1 MIFSEN
7 ISLKQQ
13 NTFDIDVT
21 CKLFCTIQSQQDISD
36 LIHSD
41 EFKNNK
47 NLILGGGS
55 NLLFTKDFNGLVIK
69 NNITGKEIMSETND
83 LKTVKI
89 GAGENWHQFVLWS
102 IEKGLSGIENM
113 ALIPGNVGASPM
125 QNIGAY
131 GAEAKDVIENV
142 WAINIENGE
151 ELIFSNSDCN
161 FQYRNSIFKNELK
174 EKVII
179 THVSFNLSKTPN
191 NNTKYG
197 AIKEEIQNLGLEIST
212 ESICKA
218 VINIRE
224 RKLPNPAEIGN
235 SGSFFKNPIISTTQ
249 FEEIQKQ
256 FTRIVGYKV
265 SETETKVAAGWLIE
279 QCGWKGYRKGDAGV
293 HKNQALVLVNYG
305 NAKGEEIISLSKE
318 IQHSVKEK
326 FEIEIHPEV
335 NIIG

>member
-256 FTRIVGYKV
+256 LTRIVGYKV

>member
-1 MIFSEN
+1 MEFQNN
-7 ISLKQQ
+7 ISLKNQ
-13 NTFDIDVT
+13 NTFGINVS
-21 CKLFCTIQSQQDISD
+21 CRLFYIIQSQQDISD

-55 NLLFTKDFNGLVIK
+55 NVLFTKDFDGLVIK
-69 NNITGKEIMSETND
+69 NKIIGKEIISENKN
-83 LKTVKI
+83 LKTVKV
-89 GAGENWHQFVLWS
+89 GAGENWHNFVLWS
-102 IEKGLSGIENM
+102 IKNGLSGIENM
-113 ALIPGNVGASPM
+113 ALIPGNVGAAPM

-131 GAEAKDVIENV
+131 GSEVKNVIENV
-142 WAINIENGE
+142 WAINIEDGKK
-151 ELIFSNSDCN
+151 LIFSNTDCN
-161 FQYRNSIFKNELK
+161 FQYRDSIFKNELK

-191 NNTKYG
+191 NNTTYG
-197 AIKEEIQNLGLEIST
+197 DVKEEIQNLGLEIST

-224 RKLPNPAEIGN
+224 RKLPNPNEIGN
-235 SGSFFKNPIISTTQ
+235 SGSFFKNPIISTIQ
-249 FEEIQKQ
+249 FKEIQKQ
-256 FTRIVGYKV
+256 FIEIVGYKN
-265 SETETKVAAGWLIE
+265 SETETKVAAGWLID

-305 NAKGEEIISLSKE
+305 NANGEEIISLAKE
-318 IQHSVKEK
+318 IQQSVKDK
-326 FEIEIHPEV
+326 FGIEIHPEV